1 VVKDDERSEER
12 NGTTRKRPPTL
23 AERGVGTGANVSA
36 GCPNRGHGADT
47 QTARRARHFQ
57 VPPSGPSLLT
67 AAAFDDRQTACD
79 TESVTTAPPTDDEI
93 IGALRSLHDRYLA
106 AASSEL
112 LVTVDSFLHYGET
125 DADLTGLL
133 RRDPVIAGYLAL
145 DQPML
150 NVAAGGIGYDLRAAI
165 AVFLRTAQAGERP
178 FGDEAERLLRAI
190 RLTDGVVPV
199 RVRTVLLDF
208 SFEEP
213 VALPFGQLSP
223 ATRSELALSEAS
235 EAAPPASVFETV
247 VDAPAIVGGAG
258 RDPWT
263 AAEREQAELALT
275 EAADE
280 PLGRLMVSLACSYAN
295 PVQERMVWI
304 GALYSGSQ
312 VGHGAI
318 PIGSAWTSGP
328 GMGYPTL
335 ELDRLIQAAAVVAR
349 VPDITRIAIAA
360 RRYFQAITERVRPAD
375 SLIDYAIAIEAITQ
389 TSQGKEQR
397 HRLVALIGA
406 GVPELGIDNAT
417 DFKLVKD
424 TRNDIVHSRRRPTN
438 VAGVASVARRLVDHA
453 ITSAVREAVA
463 ARSQGPDQSAG

>member
-1 VVKDDERSEER
+1 M
-12 NGTTRKRPPTL
+12 
-23 AERGVGTGANVSA
+23 
-36 GCPNRGHGADT
+36 
-47 QTARRARHFQ
+47 
-57 VPPSGPSLLT
+57 
-67 AAAFDDRQTACD
+67 
-79 TESVTTAPPTDDEI
+79 TTAPPTDDEI
-93 IGALRSLHDRYLA
+93 IAALRSLHERFLA

-112 LVTVDSFLHYGET
+112 LVTVDSFLHHGET
-125 DADLTGLL
+125 DADVTGLL

-150 NVAAGGIGYDLRAAI
+150 NVARGGIGYDLRAAI
-165 AVFLRTAQAGERP
+165 AVFLRTAQAGEGA
-178 FGDEAERLLRAI
+178 FGDEAERLLRAL
-190 RLTDGVVPV
+190 RLSGGVVPV
-199 RVRTVLLDF
+199 RVRTVLLGF

-213 VALPFGQLSP
+213 VVLPFGQLFP
-223 ATRSELALSEAS
+223 ATRSDLALPEAS

-247 VDAPAIVGGAG
+247 VDAPAVVGCAG

-263 AAEREQAELALT
+263 ADARDQAELALT

-280 PLGRLMVSLACSYAN
+280 PLGRLTVSLACSYAN

-318 PIGSAWTSGP
+318 PIGSAWTSAP
-328 GMGYPTL
+328 RMGYPRL
-335 ELDRLIQAAAVVAR
+335 ELDRLAQAAAVVAH

-375 SLIDYAIAIEAITQ
+375 SLIDYAIAIEAITR
-389 TSQGKEQR
+389 TSRGEQQR
-397 HRLVALIGA
+397 DRLIALIGA
-406 GVPELGIDNAT
+406 GVPELSVDNAA

-438 VAGVASVARRLVDHA
+438 VAGVATVARRLVDHA
-453 ITSAVREAVA
+453 ITSAVREDVTAGTE
-463 ARSQGPDQSAG
+463 GPGDPPAG